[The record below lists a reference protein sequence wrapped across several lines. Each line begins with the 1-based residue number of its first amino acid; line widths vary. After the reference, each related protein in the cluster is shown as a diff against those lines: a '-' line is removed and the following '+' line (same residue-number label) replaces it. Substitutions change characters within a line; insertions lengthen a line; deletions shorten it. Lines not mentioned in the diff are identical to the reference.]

1 MEYSSMSEDFNP
13 KSSPRRSS
21 SSSRGPQKKEESSNK
36 NHPLTRLI
44 YIICISIVGF
54 VGINFFACNF
64 MIPGTI
70 NSANVLGGLKNPPP
84 LDCKESEK
92 KGYDTLL
99 GILTTIIALKTKME
113 D

>member
-1 MEYSSMSEDFNP
+1 MEYSSMSEDLNP
-13 KSSPRRSS
+13 KNNPRKSSNL
-21 SSSRGPQKKEESSNK
+21 SRGPQKKVESEKK
-36 NHPLTRLI
+36 NHSLTRLI

-54 VGINFFACNF
+54 VGVNFISCNF
-64 MIPGTI
+64 MLPGSI

-92 KGYDTLL
+92 RGHEILL
-99 GILTTIIALKTKME
+99 GLFATVIALKTQMN